1 MMRGINTTVRRLRRK
16 VFEEVAALGFK
27 ADADT
32 LCDDMEAIPYALVND
47 ETEQYRDSVYRAILS
62 GLSTVYVP
70 SLFSVSLSLV

>member
-32 LCDDMEAIPYALVND
+32 LCDEFL
-47 ETEQYRDSVYRAILS
+47 RR
-62 GLSTVYVP
+62 
-70 SLFSVSLSLV
+70 SLPEYLPV

>member
-32 LCDDMEAIPYALVND
+32 LCERIWKQSHM
-47 ETEQYRDSVYRAILS
+47 RW
-62 GLSTVYVP
+62 
-70 SLFSVSLSLV
+70 

>member
-32 LCDDMEAIPYALVND
+32 LCDDMEAIPYALVD
-47 ETEQYRDSVYRAILS
+47 RK
-62 GLSTVYVP
+62 STRLN
-70 SLFSVSLSLV
+70 SSH

>member
-32 LCDDMEAIPYALVND
+32 YA
-47 ETEQYRDSVYRAILS
+47 TIWKQSHMRW
-62 GLSTVYVP
+62 
-70 SLFSVSLSLV
+70 